1 MSPNE
6 SAPASAQ
13 DNAEEAVPAWTEPPW
28 TGWIETT
35 GDALLILEAARRGMI
50 PRVTRRLVD
59 SERRMITSGSVFVFD
74 EDESGIKRW
83 TDGFFWSP
91 SRILG
96 NFLVGSADAA
106 CKRDVLT
113 GDTRPAVPRDRE
125 EDELARRTSALA
137 SSYSQYTI
145 HSY

>member
-1 MSPNE
+1 ML
-6 SAPASAQ
+6 Q
-13 DNAEEAVPAWTEPPW
+13 DDGPPCTEPPW

-35 GDALLILEAARRGMI
+35 GDALLILEAARRGLI

-59 SERRMITSGSVFVFD
+59 SERKMITSGSVFVFD

-96 NFLVGSADAA
+96 NFLVSRGV
-106 CKRDVLT
+106 CVVLL
-113 GDTRPAVPRDRE
+113 RE
-125 EDELARRTSALA
+125 GALIELHTVVS
-137 SSYSQYTI
+137 
-145 HSY
+145 

>member
-1 MSPNE
+1 MSADPM
-6 SAPASAQ
+6 SSVASDVEAQ
-13 DNAEEAVPAWTEPPW
+13 SQPMDPPW

-59 SERRMITSGSVFVFD
+59 SERKMITSGSVFVFD

-96 NFLVGSADAA
+96 NFLVSGGGLSSSQP
-106 CKRDVLT
+106 LLYL
-113 GDTRPAVPRDRE
+113 PLAVPRNG
-125 EDELARRTSALA
+125 
-137 SSYSQYTI
+137 
-145 HSY
+145 